1 MNTRIENWNG
11 YKIRFVK
18 LSDGEWWAVL
28 KDVCDALKLQ
38 TRDVSKRIGDEFLEK
53 VPIEMDRKSV
63 RPNSYKNHHVDST
76 HIVKSSTTSHM
87 LVINE
92 YGIYEAL
99 FASRKLEARKFRH
112 WTATVMKRLRQDVG
126 LKSYEVLRMTDQDI
140 QDEIDFILDTIYY
153 DPERQMLMRSITVP
167 GGDVEQVPYF

>member
-28 KDVCDALKLQ
+28 KDVCDALGLK
-38 TRDVSKRIGDEFLEK
+38 TFHVSQRIGDEFLER
-53 VPIEMDRKSV
+53 VPIEASDIVSNDV
-63 RPNSYKNHHVDST
+63 RSRGDNKTRS
-76 HIVKSSTTSHM
+76 M

>member
-1 MNTRIENWNG
+1 MDTRIENWNG

-28 KDVCDALKLQ
+28 KDICDALHLRSK
-38 TRDVSKRIGDEFLEK
+38 DVSQRVNSDTMER
-53 VPIEMDRKSV
+53 VNIEQFQDGLNGLKS
-63 RPNSYKNHHVDST
+63 RGRGEQISRQ
-76 HIVKSSTTSHM
+76 M

-126 LKSYEVLRMTDQDI
+126 LKSYEVLRMTDRDI